1 MVQTSF
7 QEVSFISAKGGD
19 LELLCVGFVVLENV
33 YGDFDCHGAFGWV
46 PKLRN
51 GFVKCL
57 EYGGAFLKILM
68 CVDLVLAFGR
78 LEQKWSWG
86 W

>member
-1 MVQTSF
+1 MCRFCGAGKCFRT
-7 QEVSFISAKGGD
+7 
-19 LELLCVGFVVLENV
+19 VL
-33 YGDFDCHGAFGWV
+33 GDFDRDSSFGGV
-46 PKLRN
+46 LKLRN
-51 GFVKCL
+51 GVVKWL
-57 EYGGAFLKILM
+57 EYGVAFLKILM